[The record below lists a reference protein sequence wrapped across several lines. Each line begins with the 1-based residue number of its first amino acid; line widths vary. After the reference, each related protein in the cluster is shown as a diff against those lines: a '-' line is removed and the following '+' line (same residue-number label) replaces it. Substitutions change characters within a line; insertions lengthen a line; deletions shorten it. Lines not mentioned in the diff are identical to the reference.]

1 MTRRP
6 PGRRRSRAG
15 VSALAA
21 WLALALPAPACAAWF
36 EYVGMGSRT
45 IGLGPSSLADVDD
58 VSAVHWNP
66 ARLPASVRGQ
76 ALFEFA
82 NPYGI
87 EGLSEASIAL
97 GRAWRGTTFAAAWHQ
112 LGIRDA
118 YAEQQFSLGAG
129 RTVARVLRGS
139 LAAGATYK
147 LQRIAFQAQTDAF
160 TGAAVDFGS
169 QAKGSLDLALHWAG
183 PWRFD
188 VAYVARDLLEP
199 TFQFVPGSGGG
210 TVAASQHLAAALR
223 WNPESVLTFGW
234 THPGGGLPASW
245 SAGLE
250 LRFYDVF
257 AVRSGFQN
265 LSQVWDSRGSPN
277 DLQYTGGVGI
287 FHRGVRVDAA
297 VVSDHDLG
305 ATYRATVLVPLG
317 GPEPR

>member
-1 MTRRP
+1 MTPRPGGWRRV
-6 PGRRRSRAG
+6 RAA
-15 VSALAA
+15 SAAFVAA
-21 WLALALPAPACAAWF
+21 LALALPAPVRAAWF

-45 IGLGPSSLADVDD
+45 IGLGPSSIADVDD

-66 ARLPASVRGQ
+66 ARLPAARGQ

-87 EGLSEASIAL
+87 EGLSEASIAV

-112 LGIRDA
+112 LGLRDA

-129 RTVARVLRGS
+129 RPVARVLRGS

-147 LQRIAFQAQTDAF
+147 LQRIAFQSQTDAF

-169 QAKGSLDLALHWAG
+169 QAKGSLDLALHWSG

-210 TVAASQHLAAALR
+210 KVAASQSLATAIR

-234 THPGGGLPASW
+234 ARPGGGATSSW